1 MTFVL
6 DFITIY
12 AKGMFFLW
20 PILVVLVGTIMAL
33 GLRIGVLEGWTP
45 TNAMYFAFITATSV
59 GYGDF
64 HPTKRRTKVLAIV
77 IALIGVLLTGLIV
90 AIGLEAVS
98 HAFRE
103 SRGAGASAPIVP

>member
-1 MTFVL
+1 MDLLL
-6 DFITIY
+6 DFLRTY
-12 AKGMFFLW
+12 ASRLLHLW
-20 PILVVLVGTIMAL
+20 PFILFLVTVIAAL
-33 GLRIGVLEGWTP
+33 GLRIGALERWTP
-45 TNAMYFAFITATSV
+45 SNALYFAFITATAV

-64 HPTKRRTKVLAIV
+64 HPTLSRSKWLAIA

-103 SRGAGASAPIVP
+103 THGIAPIAP

>member
-1 MTFVL
+1 MDLLL
-6 DFITIY
+6 DFLRTY
-12 AKGMFFLW
+12 FSRLVHLW
-20 PILVVLVGTIMAL
+20 PFILFLVGVIAVL
-33 GLRIGVLEGWTP
+33 GLRIGALERWT
-45 TNAMYFAFITATSV
+45 TSNALYFAFITATAV

-64 HPTKRRTKVLAIV
+64 HPTRHRSKWLAIA

-103 SRGAGASAPIVP
+103 THGVAPIAP